1 MINLT
6 KEEIGNTIALIN
18 SAPCT
23 GAQAIVVALLI
34 QKYQIALTSSEETSA
49 VTPIPQDSNEHDK
62 TEKGS

>member
-23 GAQAIVVALLI
+23 GAQSVVVALLL
-34 QKYQIALTSSEETSA
+34 QKYQTALTSSEETSA
-49 VTPIPQDSNEHDK
+49 VTNTNEENKD
-62 TEKGS
+62 